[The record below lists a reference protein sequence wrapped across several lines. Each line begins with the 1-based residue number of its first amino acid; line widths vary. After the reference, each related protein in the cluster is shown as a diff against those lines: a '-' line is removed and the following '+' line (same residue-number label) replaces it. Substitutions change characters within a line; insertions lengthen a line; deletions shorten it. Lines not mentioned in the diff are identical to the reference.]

1 MRISCRQGVKSEEW
15 SFFVGVAVRC
25 AGLLRVGREAAQGRE
40 AGAADFFFS
49 LSISDLQKEE
59 IKRNQKKSVSG
70 YAEIICSNFANEN
83 RRTKRER
90 NQAGLDYAE

>member
-1 MRISCRQGVKSEEW
+1 LPQVLRW
-15 SFFVGVAVRC
+15 SAAGAAVC
-25 AGLLRVGREAAQGRE
+25 GAGLLRVGREAAQGRE
-40 AGAADFFFS
+40 AGAADFFS
-49 LSISDLQKEE
+49 LSISDLRKEE

-83 RRTKRER
+83 RRTKREQ